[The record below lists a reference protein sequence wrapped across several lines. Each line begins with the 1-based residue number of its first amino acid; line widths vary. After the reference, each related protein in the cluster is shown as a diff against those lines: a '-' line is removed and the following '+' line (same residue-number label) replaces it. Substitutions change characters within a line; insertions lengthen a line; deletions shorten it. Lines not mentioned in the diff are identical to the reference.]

1 MENRVS
7 IERLLG
13 SVEDAMTAPVVT
25 ITERTIAS
33 EAARILE
40 RSGASGAPVTA
51 EVGGQVVGVV
61 TLKDLMAKAGVPDA
75 LTKGPFHRFEHL
87 LAGIEVDRVMSRDV
101 VTAQA
106 DWPLTRAVEIMR
118 RKGINRLPVVDGS
131 GRLVGILTRDDVL
144 RAVAL
149 RSDTTAGAGSL
160 IEPD

>member
-1 MENRVS
+1 
-7 IERLLG
+7 
-13 SVEDAMTAPVVT
+13 
-25 ITERTIAS
+25 
-33 EAARILE
+33 
-40 RSGASGAPVTA
+40 
-51 EVGGQVVGVV
+51 
-61 TLKDLMAKAGVPDA
+61 
-75 LTKGPFHRFEHL
+75 
-87 LAGIEVDRVMSRDV
+87 MSRDV